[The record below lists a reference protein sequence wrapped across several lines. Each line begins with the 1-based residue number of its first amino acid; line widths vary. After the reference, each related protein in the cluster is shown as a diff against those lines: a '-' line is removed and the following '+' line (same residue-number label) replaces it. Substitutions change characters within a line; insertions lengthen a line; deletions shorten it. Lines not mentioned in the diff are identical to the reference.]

1 MSLCVRGQSFCR
13 IISRI
18 FGAAEIRSPLSKESA
33 AVFTAVRSP
42 HKVTES
48 IEICSVGFQ
57 KKPKRQNEN
66 ADTVK
71 AVSAV
76 YIRLKEEKINET
88 LLYS

>member
-1 MSLCVRGQSFCR
+1 ML
-13 IISRI
+13 
-18 FGAAEIRSPLSKESA
+18 
-33 AVFTAVRSP
+33 TAVRSP

-76 YIRLKEEKINET
+76 YIRLKEEKTNET